1 MTTQALQDL
10 TVLECGTRLSVGM
23 CGKLLADLGA
33 HVTKVE
39 PIEGDPARRVG
50 PFPGDVPNK
59 EQSGLFAY
67 LNRGKRGITL
77 DLESAAGREALARL
91 AADAD
96 IVIAGGTYEELDRW
110 GLLYDSL
117 GAAKED
123 LVCTAITPFGLTGPH
138 RDYADSEIV
147 VTAQSGIGYYVPGP
161 VETLGMPPVIPGTH
175 LTHFAAG
182 VQAASATMVAIT
194 GGGGR
199 QVDVSEQETFLDSLR
214 MYLSTY
220 AYEGVVHP
228 RGAANQA
235 AAVRG
240 QTGKAA
246 DGYIASLPGP
256 QSTDSAWINLVD
268 AMGNPEWAT
277 QPDMFDLEYRRA
289 NAAEIIAH
297 INEWTA
303 SMPKAEIARL
313 MQERHHPVL
322 PTNGIDDLLVD
333 DQLIARKYFV
343 PMVQPGLEQGLMPGS
358 PIRYDGAAI
367 VQEGRAPFLGEHTAE
382 VLAAAGFSNEEIMWL
397 DRSGVA

>member
-1 MTTQALQDL
+1 
-10 TVLECGTRLSVGM
+10 M

-33 HVTKVE
+33 TVTKVE
-39 PIEGDPARRVG
+39 PIGGDPARRVG
-50 PFPGDVPNK
+50 PFPGDVQHH

-77 DLESAAGREALARL
+77 DLDTAAGREAFGRL
-91 AADAD
+91 ASEVD
-96 IVIAGGTYEELDRW
+96 IVIAGGTYDELDRW
-110 GLLYDSL
+110 GVLYDSL

-138 RDYADSEIV
+138 RDYVDSEIV

-161 VETLGMPPVIPGTH
+161 VASLDMPPVVPGTH
-175 LTHFAAG
+175 LTPFTAG

-228 RGAANQA
+228 RGAADQA
-235 AAVRG
+235 VAVRG
-240 QTGKAA
+240 QTGRAK

-256 QSTDSAWINLVD
+256 QSTDAAWISLVD

-277 QPDMFDLEYRRA
+277 QPEMFDLEYRRA
-289 NAAEIIAH
+289 NAPDIIAK
-297 INEWTA
+297 INAWTA
-303 SMPKAEIARL
+303 DMPKAEIARL

-333 DQLIARKYFV
+333 DQLIARNYFV
-343 PMVQPGLEQGLMPGS
+343 PMGQPGLEAAKMPAS
-358 PIRYDGAAI
+358 PIRYDGASI
-367 VQEGRAPFLGEHTAE
+367 SSGGGRAPFLGEHTVE
-382 VLAAAGFSNEEIMWL
+382 VLTGAGFSDDEVKWL
-397 DRSGVA
+397 DRSGVV